1 MSNDVSDAEVLSH
14 FTTFEPP
21 PNGFDPLT
29 ATSELLH
36 KHGFPHRPHPRKEP
50 RLSEIWQRT
59 FSRPLSVIRAEL
71 AVDRTSPR
79 RNPLRRRRDDD
90 AFGLAG
96 QWAGAQVNIADLG
109 FDPQTEPATTVYG
122 RWTVPT
128 VVAPPNSLPQ
138 KLAVGFWVGLGG
150 DGNNNS
156 TNVVQAG
163 IQGKVNGNSVEYSAW
178 TQWFPAQL
186 DAVTIPNFDV
196 APGDVVEVLVVC
208 QHPSNHAFASVYNLR
223 TNHATSVGI
232 DVGLKNDGT
241 SAEWI
246 VEGNGA
252 LLAEFFSANF
262 PGAVCGEC
270 TGGTKQ
276 HEFTVNQGVVDM
288 IVSSN
293 GITPLAKG
301 GILPPF
307 LGNGTVVNWLSA
319 GP

>member
-21 PNGFDPLT
+21 PDGFHPLT

-36 KHGFPHRPHPRKEP
+36 KHGFPHRPDPKKEP
-50 RLSEIWQRT
+50 RLSEIWKRT
-59 FSRPLSVIRAEL
+59 FSRPIKVIRAEL

-79 RNPLRRRRDDD
+79 RNPLRRRRND
-90 AFGLAG
+90 AFGLG
-96 QWAGAQVNIADLG
+96 GEWAGAQVNIADLG
-109 FDPQTEPATTVYG
+109 FDPRTEPANTVFG

-138 KLAVGFWVGLGG
+138 PLTVGFWVGLGG

-163 IQGKVNGNSVEYSAW
+163 IQAKVDGNSVEYSAW
-178 TQWFPAQL
+178 TEWFPAQP
-186 DAVTIPNFDV
+186 AVTIPNFDV
-196 APGDVVEVLVVC
+196 APGDVVEVLVLC
-208 QHPSNHAFASVYNLR
+208 LPPSNHAVAYVYNLR
-223 TNHATSVGI
+223 SNHATSVGI
-232 DVGLKNDGT
+232 DVGLTNDGT
-241 SAEWI
+241 SAEW
-246 VEGNGA
+246 VAEGNGS

-262 PGAVCGEC
+262 PGALCGEC
-270 TGGTKQ
+270 IGGTKQ
-276 HEFTVNQGVVDM
+276 HEFAVTQGGVVDT
-288 IVSSN
+288 IVSSD

-301 GILPPF
+301 GILPAF
-307 LGNGTVVNWLSA
+307 LGDGVAVFWLSA